1 MDTPQILRRELV
13 DLQAAI
19 MDAGA
24 SMPQKA
30 REMSEARAKYE
41 DLKNAYLITM
51 FAEEAD
57 ESFKGKRTVDQRTAM
72 YRSLY
77 ASERLQASLA
87 ENEYKAQSEYLRAL
101 QSALTALQTRARI
114 AENEYKAGA
123 YST

>member
-41 DLKNAYLITM
+41 DLKSAYLINM

-77 ASERLQASLA
+77 AEERLEASLA
-87 ENEYKAQSEYLRAL
+87 ENEYKAQAEYLKGL
-101 QSALTALQTRARI
+101 QSALTALQSRARI
-114 AENEYKAGA
+114 AMHDWNSGGY
-123 YST
+123 TQ